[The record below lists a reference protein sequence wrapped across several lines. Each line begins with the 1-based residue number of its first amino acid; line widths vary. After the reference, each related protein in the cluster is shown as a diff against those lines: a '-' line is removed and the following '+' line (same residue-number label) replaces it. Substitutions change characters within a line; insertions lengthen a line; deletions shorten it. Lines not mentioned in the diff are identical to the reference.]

1 MERWYRSSSDRG
13 SIIILYCSSTHRP
26 YRALGRVGIIYS
38 ILYRDYSKIGHHRIE
53 KTTCKGSSRSSRK
66 INLIILT
73 MDIITCITHTDGTKS
88 IQYGEQHLADSRGIE
103 QYSYKGVTPETI
115 EEIKTTT
122 TDKIQALFAK
132 LF

>member
-1 MERWYRSSSDRG
+1 
-13 SIIILYCSSTHRP
+13 
-26 YRALGRVGIIYS
+26 
-38 ILYRDYSKIGHHRIE
+38 
-53 KTTCKGSSRSSRK
+53 
-66 INLIILT
+66 

-88 IQYGEQHLADSRGIE
+88 IQYGVNHVVDTHGIE
-103 QYSYKGVTPETI
+103 EYSYKGVTPETI